1 MFLFKELLRR
11 NADQC
16 LRDMIQLVFMRLP
29 QFSASISIDGDQN
42 LTSETLSLKKK
53 TSLGKRDKQS
63 SRKESNSSQGDY
75 YLLVNILLK
84 RLCY

>member
-1 MFLFKELLRR
+1 MLRR

-29 QFSASISIDGDQN
+29 QFSASISIEGDQN

-53 TSLGKRDKQS
+53 ASLGKRDKQN
-63 SRKESNSSQGDY
+63 RKESNSSQGSY
-75 YLLVNILLK
+75 YLTGRNSVQNLN
-84 RLCY
+84 